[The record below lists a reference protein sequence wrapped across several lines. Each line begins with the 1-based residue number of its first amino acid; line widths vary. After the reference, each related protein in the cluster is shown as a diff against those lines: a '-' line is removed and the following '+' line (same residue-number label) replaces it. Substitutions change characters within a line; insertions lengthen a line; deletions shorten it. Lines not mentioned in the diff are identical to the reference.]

1 MKKAIVISLLIILP
15 LLVYRF
21 IKAQNKREEEM
32 YIKAKKEI
40 LRMLQNFYVAG
51 DYNNLAQDMTGKDAK
66 GKTDILIR
74 KAIFI
79 KMEIDKGK
87 VGNEVIPQNVWIK
100 LRYDLTEK

>member
-1 MKKAIVISLLIILP
+1 MKKAIVISFLIILP

-21 IKAQNKREEEM
+21 IKAQNKREEVL

-51 DYNNLAQDMTGKDAK
+51 DFNNLAKIMIGKDAK

-74 KAIFI
+74 NAIFI

-87 VGNEVIPQNVWIK
+87 VENEIIPPNVWIK